1 VRKGISEILSMNA
14 QKKNEKQQL
23 IQQVLDRIIKNEAS
37 YIGEIYLKQA

>member
-1 VRKGISEILSMNA
+1 MNA